1 MLQLHVT
8 FVLISILLTLEP
20 VARHRPSVTS
30 RPPKLL
36 SPGSYLLTILKGR
49 MNSWLDCTMTAQAEI
64 QTQSWKFVV
73 RDTNHYTVA
82 TALEAP
88 LKIHI

>member
-1 MLQLHVT
+1 
-8 FVLISILLTLEP
+8 
-20 VARHRPSVTS
+20 
-30 RPPKLL
+30 
-36 SPGSYLLTILKGR
+36 